1 MNKSERTYRCPAK
14 CPISK
19 QCFVIKVEEELK
31 QPIAVLQK
39 CPAKKADIRITIGES
54 RPP

>member
-1 MNKSERTYRCPAK
+1 MNKSIHTYRCPVK
-14 CPISK
+14 CPIGK

-39 CPAKKADIRITIGES
+39 CPAKKADIRIKIGGS